1 MEINEAQEKLLKVL
15 GEIGN
20 DLFKA
25 ISEFLLK
32 ECFLLKHDINERSIT
47 HKLAE
52 YIQKYFSDYNVDCEY
67 NRMPNERDERNNN
80 GEARKEFISK
90 ALKLYP
96 SQTCSYDD
104 KGTTVYPDIIIHKR
118 GSNKSNL
125 IVIEAKK
132 KANVTKKLRL
142 KVSDLFILILPTA
155 FAVAGSFCFYC
166 YKKKKRVFF
175 LGCLKFLKKIY
186 LFPMTLLR

>member
-52 YIQKYFSDYNVDCEY
+52 FSNSIL
-67 NRMPNERDERNNN
+67 
-80 GEARKEFISK
+80 FISLSDEISC
-90 ALKLYP
+90 LKK
-96 SQTCSYDD
+96 SYAS
-104 KGTTVYPDIIIHKR
+104 GI
-118 GSNKSNL
+118 SL
-125 IVIEAKK
+125 
-132 KANVTKKLRL
+132 
-142 KVSDLFILILPTA
+142 
-155 FAVAGSFCFYC
+155 
-166 YKKKKRVFF
+166 F
-175 LGCLKFLKKIY
+175 LGYSILCNGKKISFFYTYPELFLKPIEY
-186 LFPMTLLR
+186 

>member
-1 MEINEAQEKLLKVL
+1 MLKNNL
-15 GEIGN
+15 
-20 DLFKA
+20 
-25 ISEFLLK
+25 
-32 ECFLLKHDINERSIT
+32 NERSIT

-67 NRMPNERDERNNN
+67 NRMPNKRNNN
-80 GEARKEFISK
+80 GEAEAKFIPKELNLSVSK
-90 ALKLYP
+90 TR
-96 SQTCSYDD
+96 SNDD

-166 YKKKKRVFF
+166 YKKKKKVFF

>member
-118 GSNKSNL
+118 GSNDSNL
-125 IVIEAKK
+125 IVIEVKK
-132 KANVTKKLRL
+132 EANVCKKWEESSDFKKLEAFTKSDGL
-142 KVSDLFILILPTA
+142 K
-155 FAVAGSFCFYC
+155 
-166 YKKKKRVFF
+166 YKY
-175 LGCLKFLKKIY
+175 GIY
-186 LFPMTLLR
+186 LELNKNCPWIEIIKFFQNGACMDEPL